1 MIMSLS
7 PETRQS
13 LLLRLR
19 DSADQQAWTEF
30 YEIYQPLIYRFART
44 KGLQDAEACDVVQ
57 DVVLTVNRAIERFE
71 HREHSGSFRKWLR
84 TITKN
89 VALNQLRRCSRERV
103 SQTVVDG
110 HADAVAIFDNDAVAE
125 REFEYEHRRQ
135 VFLWAANQLQHRFS
149 PQNWSAFWRTCVDG
163 VAIEAVAEELD
174 MEVGA
179 IYVARCRVIAR
190 IREIVELRT
199 AEENL

>member
-57 DVVLTVNRAIERFE
+57 DVAMTVNRAIERFE
-71 HREHSGSFRKWLR
+71 YREQTGSFRKWLR
-84 TITKN
+84 TVTTN
-89 VALNQLRRCSRERV
+89 VALNQLRRRSQERV
-103 SQTVVDG
+103 APVSVDS
-110 HADAVAIFDNDAVAE
+110 ADGAVAVFDNDAVAE

-149 PQNWSAFWRTCVDG
+149 PQNWNAFWRTCVDG

-190 IREIVELRT
+190 IRDLVELRT